1 MQFIESLCKEFPKK
15 YKKYLY
21 IKKKTGMKIKIK
33 SVLKNL
39 KLIINC
45 KISPVLF
52 SLLNLEIIGKLDAE
66 IELTSIRALDE
77 IRYAKL

>member
-1 MQFIESLCKEFPKK
+1 MPSHYVKNFQKNIKNIYTL
-15 YKKYLY
+15 
-21 IKKKTGMKIKIK
+21 KKKTGMKIKIK
-33 SVLKNL
+33 SVFKNL